1 MVSTAEKATRSA
13 ATQRAKQMAQTLS
26 STTRKPVTG
35 ATNENGSERMGP
47 SRGRPEPPPPSPAA
61 TKKAEGKQNKKKTV
75 PDRTS
80 KAKGRMTKDQRQL

>member
-1 MVSTAEKATRSA
+1 VQPMVSTAEKATRSA

-47 SRGRPEPPPPSPAA
+47 SRGRPEPPPPPNPQQ
-61 TKKAEGKQNKKKTV
+61 KKQKAGRTRRKLCLIEQAKQ
-75 PDRTS
+75 
-80 KAKGRMTKDQRQL
+80 KAG